1 MERCSSGLGTMFRG
15 RRNDAVRLSE
25 VETRPVALI
34 AWRLVAEFRK
44 HLGDGRLPVGHQRAQ
59 TVTAVVVDTLTAQ
72 DCGDAVAHGLEVE
85 PPHVVEGVDEA
96 PCRLLRFGRA
106 EPPALAVGAECRGID
121 SRS

>member
-1 MERCSSGLGTMFRG
+1 M
-15 RRNDAVRLSE
+15 RLSE
-25 VETRPVALI
+25 VKTRPVAFVARRFI
-34 AWRLVAEFRK
+34 AELRK
-44 HLGDGRLPVGHQRAQ
+44 HLGDSRLLVGHQRPQ
-59 TVTAVVVDTLTAQ
+59 TVATVVVHTLTAQ

-85 PPHVVEGVDEA
+85 PPHIVEGVGEA